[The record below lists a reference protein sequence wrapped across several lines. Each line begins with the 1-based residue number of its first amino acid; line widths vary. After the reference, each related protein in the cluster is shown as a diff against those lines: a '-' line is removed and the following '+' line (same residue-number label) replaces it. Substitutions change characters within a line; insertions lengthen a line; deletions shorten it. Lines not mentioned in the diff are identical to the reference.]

1 MNMSLFQT
9 VVIGVFVAFGLGALL
24 LFATFSSSSSA
35 RVGEVLIWGTLSAQ
49 EMQPALDV
57 LQGGSDEYTGV
68 TYQPMGESD
77 FIPKLVAAIAAG
89 RGPDVVLFPTSYL
102 LSQGD
107 KLVQIPYSEY
117 SRREFQDTFL
127 EAGEVLLTGSGMYGV
142 PFSLD
147 PLVLYW
153 NRTFFTEAGLAQ
165 APKYWDEV
173 TTQTEA
179 LSKSDSRGTL
189 TRSGI
194 AMGTWE
200 NVTHAKGLMVSL
212 IRQLGNPVVAKSERG
227 GYVSVLKDAGAG
239 QQPSAPSALR
249 FYTDFADPVKT
260 SYSWNSS
267 QPESLNAFVS
277 GRLALYV
284 GRASELFPIRAS
296 NPNLN
301 FDVSVLPSV
310 RGGTQATEATMLSL
324 SIPRGSR
331 NSDGALLVIRAL
343 ATPEIDRALTQSL
356 RTPSVRRDQA
366 QSASDNSYTS
376 IFRQSAL
383 SSFVFLDPDPA
394 NSDSV
399 FQRMVERVASG
410 EAEVSQSVIQ
420 ASSELGALF
429 RLQ

>member
-9 VVIGVFVAFGLGALL
+9 VVLGVFIVFGLGALL
-24 LFATFSSSSSA
+24 LFATFSSTQNA

-57 LQGGSDEYTGV
+57 LQGDSEEYTGIQ
-68 TYQPMGESD
+68 YQPMSKDD

-89 RGPDVVLFPTSYL
+89 RGPDLILFPTSYL
-102 LSQGD
+102 ISQGD
-107 KLVQIPYSEY
+107 KLLTIPYSEY
-117 SRREFQDTFL
+117 SRREFQDTYL
-127 EAGEVLLTGSGMYGV
+127 EAGEVLLSDEGLFGV
-142 PFSLD
+142 PFAID

-153 NRTFFTEAGLAQ
+153 NRNFFAEVGLAQ

-173 TTQTEA
+173 TTQAEL
-179 LSKSDSRGTL
+179 LSRSDNRGTL

-200 NVTHAKGLMVSL
+200 NITHAKGLMVSL
-212 IRQLGNPVVAKSERG
+212 IRQLGNPVVEMG
-227 GYVSVLKDAGAG
+227 ENGYVSVLKEAGEG
-239 QQPSAPSALR
+239 QQPAALSALR

-260 SYSWNSS
+260 VYSWNTS
-267 QPESLNAFVS
+267 QPNSTNAFVS

-284 GRASELFPIRAS
+284 GRASELFPIRAA

-301 FDVSVLPSV
+301 FDVAVLPTV
-310 RGGTQATEATMLSL
+310 RGGAPVTEANMLAL

-331 NSDGALLVIRAL
+331 NTDGALLAIRAL
-343 ATPEIDRALTQSL
+343 TTPEIDAALQESL
-356 RTPSVRRDQA
+356 HTPSVRRDQV
-366 QSASDNSYTS
+366 QIASDNPYMPV
-376 IFRQSAL
+376 FRQSAL

-399 FQRMVERVASG
+399 FRRMVERVASG
-410 EAEVSQSVIQ
+410 EAAFSQSITE

>member
-24 LFATFSSSSSA
+24 LFATFSSNSSA

-57 LQGGSDEYTGV
+57 LQGSSDEYAGV
-68 TYQPMGESD
+68 AYQPMGESD

-89 RGPDVVLFPTSYL
+89 RGPDIVLFPTSYL

-127 EAGEVLLTGSGMYGV
+127 EAGEVLLTNNGMYGV
-142 PFSLD
+142 PFSID

-153 NRTFFTEAGLAQ
+153 NRTFFAEAGLAQ

-173 TTQTEA
+173 TAQTEA
-179 LSKSDSRGTL
+179 LSKSDNRGTL

-212 IRQLGNPVVAKSERG
+212 IRQLGNPVVTKTERG
-227 GYVSVLKDAGAG
+227 YTSVLKDEGTG

-310 RGGTQATEATMLSL
+310 RGGTQATEADMLSL

-331 NSDGALLVIRAL
+331 NSGGALLVIRAL
-343 ATPEIDRALTQSL
+343 ATPEIDSALTESL
-356 RTPSVRRDQA
+356 RTPSVRRDQV
-366 QSASDNSYTS
+366 QSASNNPYASV
-376 IFRQSAL
+376 FRQSAL

-399 FQRMVERVASG
+399 FRRMVERVASG

>member
-9 VVIGVFVAFGLGALL
+9 VVLGVFIVFGLGALL
-24 LFATFSSSSSA
+24 LFATFSQTQSA

-49 EMQPALDV
+49 EMQPVLEV
-57 LQGGSDEYTGV
+57 LQGETDEYAGV
-68 TYQPMGESD
+68 EYQPMSESD

-89 RGPDVVLFPTSYL
+89 RGPDLVLFPTAYL

-107 KLVQIPYSEY
+107 KLLTIPYSEY
-117 SRREFQDTFL
+117 SRREFQDTYL
-127 EAGEVLLTGSGMYGV
+127 DAGEVLLTDDGLLGV
-142 PFSLD
+142 PFTVD

-153 NRTFFTEAGLAQ
+153 NRTFFAEAGLAQ

-173 TTQTEA
+173 STQAEA
-179 LSKSDSRGTL
+179 LSKSDTGGTL
-189 TRSGI
+189 TRSAI
-194 AMGTWE
+194 AMGTWG
-200 NVTHAKGLMVSL
+200 NVTHAKALMVSL
-212 IRQLGNPVVAKSERG
+212 IRQLGNPIVAKTDN
-227 GYVSVLKDAGAG
+227 GYTSVLKDAGSG
-239 QQPSAPSALR
+239 QQPAAISALR

-260 SYSWNSS
+260 VYSWNSS

-284 GRASELFPIRAS
+284 GRTSELFPIRTA

-301 FDVSVLPSV
+301 FDVALLPTI
-310 RGGTQATEATMLSL
+310 RGGAQASEANMLSL

-331 NSDGALLVIRAL
+331 NTDGAILVIRAL
-343 ATPEIDRALTQSL
+343 TTPDIDVALQGSL
-356 RTPSVRRDQA
+356 KTPSIRRDQT
-366 QSASDNSYTS
+366 QVSSDSTFMPV
-376 IFRQSAL
+376 FRQSAL

-399 FQRMVERVASG
+399 FRRMVERVGSG
-410 EAEVSQSVIQ
+410 ESAISQSILE